1 LNRKGADVELS
12 LPAAIFE
19 RELGLLQG
27 VVERRTTHQILGN
40 VLLEAGGSKLTLT
53 ATDLDT
59 TFVSEIE
66 VTSIK
71 SGGAVTVPARRL
83 YDVLRDLPPA
93 AEIGLKVLENHHV
106 VVSCR
111 DPKIRIR
118 LNGLPAT
125 DYPTRPEPRDGP
137 TLVLGFGAL
146 RRMVEKVRF
155 AVSTEE
161 MRLQLQGA
169 LLRTK
174 PGGTVE
180 MVATDGHRLAL
191 VEVEGVTA
199 DASFDGVLVSKKIL
213 DELGKLDVPEETSV
227 NIVRGPNHLGFQV
240 GSRRLYAKLDERRFP
255 DYEKVI
261 SKENEKKATVSREAL
276 LGAVR
281 RIALL
286 SGDRTKAVSLGFGP
300 GQLLVSSESQDV
312 GDGSQEVAAS
322 FDQSPLTLRLNARYL
337 EQFLEAAETKEVQ
350 LFVKDE
356 QAQCQG
362 RPGEPLAGIR
372 TYLYV
377 VMPMRM

>member
-1 LNRKGADVELS
+1 MELYVS
-12 LPAAIFE
+12 AANFS

-40 VLLEAGGSKLTLT
+40 VLLEARDARLTLT

-59 TFVSEIE
+59 TFVSEIQP
-66 VTSIK
+66 VTVK
-71 SGGAVTVPARRL
+71 TGGAVTVPARRL
-83 YDVLRDLPPA
+83 YDVVRDLPTS
-93 AEIGLKVLENHHV
+93 AELGIKVLENHHV
-106 VVSCR
+106 VLSCKE
-111 DPKIRIR
+111 PKIRIR

-125 DYPTRPEPRDGP
+125 DYPTRPEAGGGP
-137 TLVLGFGAL
+137 TLTLTFGAL
-146 RRMVEKVRF
+146 RRMVEKIRF

-169 LLRTK
+169 LLK
-174 PGGTVE
+174 AKAAGTAE

-191 VEVEGVTA
+191 VEIDGVKVEAG
-199 DASFDGVLVSKKIL
+199 FEPVLVSKKIL
-213 DELGKLDVPEETSV
+213 DELGKLDAADDTPVSL
-227 NIVRGPNHLGFQV
+227 VRGTNHLGFSI
-240 GSRRLYAKLDERRFP
+240 GPRRLYAKLDERRFP

-261 SKENEKKATVSREAL
+261 SKENDKKAVVSREEL

-286 SGDRTKAVSLGFGP
+286 SGERTKAVSLAFGS
-300 GQLLVSSESQDV
+300 GQLVISSESQDV
-312 GDGSQEVAAS
+312 GDGSQELPIV
-322 FDQSPLTLRLNARYL
+322 FEHEPLSLRLNARYL
-337 EQFLEAAETKEVQ
+337 EQFLEVAETKDVH
-350 LFVKDE
+350 LYVKDE

-372 TYLYV
+372 NYLYV

>member
-1 LNRKGADVELS
+1 MELT
-12 LPAAIFE
+12 LRAAVFA

-40 VLLEAGGSKLTLT
+40 VLLEVRDTRMTLT

-59 TFVSEIE
+59 TFVSEIAATT
-66 VTSIK
+66 VK
-71 SGGAVTVPARRL
+71 SEGAVTVPARRL
-83 YDVLRDLPPA
+83 YDVLRDLPA
-93 AEIGLKVLENHHV
+93 EAEIGLKVLENHHV
-106 VVSCR
+106 ALTCKE
-111 DPKIRIR
+111 PKIRIR
-118 LNGLPAT
+118 LNGLPAS
-125 DYPTRPEPRDGP
+125 DYPTRPEAGRGP
-137 TLVLGFGAL
+137 ALSLSFGAL
-146 RRMVEKVRF
+146 RRMVDKVRF

-169 LLRTK
+169 LLKVRS
-174 PGGTVE
+174 GGTAE

-199 DASFDGVLVSKKIL
+199 DAGFEPVLVSKKIL
-213 DELGKLDVPEETSV
+213 DELGKLDAGDETPVS
-227 NIVRGPNHLGFQV
+227 IIRGTNHIGFAV

-261 SKENEKKATVSREAL
+261 SKENDKKATVGREDL

-300 GQLLVSSESQDV
+300 EQLVISSESQDV
-312 GDGSQEVAAS
+312 GDGDQEIAAEYEA
-322 FDQSPLTLRLNARYL
+322 DAITLRLNSRYL
-337 EQFLEAAETKEVQ
+337 EQFLEACETEKVH

-356 QAQCQG
+356 ASQCQG
-362 RPGEPLAGIR
+362 RPAEPVAGLKS
-372 TYLYV
+372 YLYV
-377 VMPMRM
+377 VMPMRV

>member
-1 LNRKGADVELS
+1 MELNV
-12 LPAAIFE
+12 PAAIFS

-40 VLLEAGGSKLTLT
+40 VLLDARDGRLTLT

-59 TFVSEIE
+59 TFVSEIHP
-66 VTSIK
+66 VTVK
-71 SGGAVTVPARRL
+71 TGGAVTVPARRL
-83 YDVLRDLPPA
+83 YDVVRDLPA
-93 AEIGLKVLENHHV
+93 SAEIGIKVLENHHV
-106 VVSCR
+106 VLSCKE
-111 DPKIRIR
+111 PKLRIR
-118 LNGLPAT
+118 LNGLPAS
-125 DYPTRPEPRDGP
+125 DYPTRPEAAGGP
-137 TLVLGFGAL
+137 TLSLTFGAL

-169 LLRTK
+169 LLKAKST
-174 PGGTVE
+174 GTAE

-191 VEVEGVTA
+191 VEIDGVKT
-199 DASFDGVLVSKKIL
+199 DGSFEPVLVSKKIL
-213 DELGKLDVPEETSV
+213 DELGKFDAADDTPVSLT
-227 NIVRGPNHLGFQV
+227 RGTNHLGFSI
-240 GSRRLYAKLDERRFP
+240 GARRLYAKLDERRFP

-261 SKENEKKATVSREAL
+261 SKENDKRAVVGREDL

-286 SGDRTKAVSLGFGP
+286 SGERTKAVSLAFAP
-300 GQLLVSSESQDV
+300 GQLVISSESQDV
-312 GDGSQEVAAS
+312 GDGSQELAITFEQGS
-322 FDQSPLTLRLNARYL
+322 LSLRLNARYL
-337 EQFLEAAETKEVQ
+337 EQFLEVAETKDVH
-350 LFVKDE
+350 LYVKDE

-372 TYLYV
+372 NYLYV

>member
-1 LNRKGADVELS
+1 MELTLS
-12 LPAAIFE
+12 AAVLE

-40 VLLEAGGSKLTLT
+40 VLLEVRESKLTLT

-59 TFVSEIE
+59 TFVSE
-66 VTSIK
+66 VDAK
-71 SGGAVTVPARRL
+71 SVKSTGAVTVPARRL
-83 YDVLRDLPPA
+83 YDVLRDLPSE
-93 AEIGLKVLENHHV
+93 AEISLKVLENHHV
-106 VVSCR
+106 AISCK
-111 DPKIRIR
+111 DPKLRIR

-125 DYPTRPEPRDGP
+125 DYPTRPEAGDGP
-137 TLVLGFGAL
+137 TLVLSFGAL
-146 RRMVEKVRF
+146 RRMVDKVRF

-169 LLRTK
+169 LLKTK
-174 PGGTVE
+174 TGGTAE

-191 VEVEGVTA
+191 VEVEGVKA
-199 DASFDGVLVSKKIL
+199 DAGFEGVLVSKKIL
-213 DELGKLDVPEETSV
+213 DELGKLDASEETPVS
-227 NIVRGPNHLGFQV
+227 IVRGTNHIGFKV
-240 GSRRLYAKLDERRFP
+240 GARRLYAKLDERRFP

-261 SKENEKKATVSREAL
+261 SKENDKRATVSREGL

-312 GDGSQEVAAS
+312 GDGSQELPAS
-322 FDQSPLTLRLNARYL
+322 FDQAPLTLRLNARYL

>member
-1 LNRKGADVELS
+1 MELTLS
-12 LPAAIFE
+12 AAGFE
-19 RELGLLQG
+19 RELALLQG

-40 VLLEAGGSKLTLT
+40 VLLEARELRLTLT

-66 VTSIK
+66 AASLK
-71 SGGAVTVPARRL
+71 SPGAVTVPARRL
-83 YDVLRDLPPA
+83 YDVVRGLPA
-93 AEIGLKVLENHHV
+93 GAEIGLKVLENHHV
-106 VVSCR
+106 VISCK
-111 DPKIRIR
+111 DPKLRIR

-125 DYPTRPEPRDGP
+125 DYPTRPEAKDGP
-137 TLVLGFGAL
+137 TLVLSFAAL

-169 LLRTK
+169 LLK
-174 PGGTVE
+174 PKAGGLAE

-191 VEVEGVTA
+191 VEVEGVKA
-199 DASFDGVLVSKKIL
+199 DAGFDGVLVTKKIL
-213 DELGKLDVPEETSV
+213 DELGKLDAPADTPVS
-227 NIVRGPNHLGFQV
+227 IVRGTNHIAFRV

-261 SKENEKKATVSREAL
+261 SKENDKRATVSREDL
-276 LGAVR
+276 LSAVR
-281 RIALL
+281 RIGLL

-312 GDGSQEVAAS
+312 GDGSQELAAS
-322 FDQSPLTLRLNARYL
+322 FEQTPLTLRLNARYL

-362 RPGEPLAGIR
+362 RPGEPVPGIR